1 MNMLRDPDEENSSNN
16 NESLINDSPLNNE
29 NSKLPEESLIDD
41 SPLNEDGEDSE
52 PSGGGQILS
61 SPD

>member
-1 MNMLRDPDEENSSNN
+1 MNMRAHPDEENSSNT

-29 NSKLPEESLIDD
+29 NSKLPDESLIDD
-41 SPLNEDGEDSE
+41 SPLNENSEDSE
-52 PSGGGQILS
+52 ANDGGQILP